1 MSDTV
6 VYALFHYRVKPG
18 MEDRFQDYLA
28 KVLPVTEAQE
38 PYILGYEIFQAP
50 DGSYFQHEHYENEE
64 AVWKHLELTA
74 DGQKDFAEATEMI
87 HLTMVGNLTQKF
99 RDTFLGGE
107 GTDFKPFRSVSR

>member
-64 AVWKHLELTA
+64 AVWKHLELTT

-99 RDTFLGGE
+99 RDTFLDGE
-107 GTDFKPFRSVSR
+107 GTDFKPFRSVNR